1 MHSLIFAV
9 PPFLRFFQQPR
20 GKRID
25 ALAGARGYR
34 KYLCVRVPAQDIAAA
49 LFKVKIEI
57 RHDVYLVDYH
67 CITYRKHQRV
77 FQRLIV
83 SLRNGQYHRVLHG
96 ARIELGWA
104 NKIADIFKYRK
115 VDIIRAKSASP

>member
-1 MHSLIFAV
+1 MTSL
-9 PPFLRFFQQPR
+9 QN
-20 GKRID
+20 
-25 ALAGARGYR
+25 
-34 KYLCVRVPAQDIAAA
+34 
-49 LFKVKIEI
+49 
-57 RHDVYLVDYH
+57 

-96 ARIELGWA
+96 ARIELGWT

-115 VDIIRAKSASP
+115 VDIIRAKSGESLTRHVRIKMAHGASFLQPAAHFLGSTTATYSALLYSTVAPR